1 MTFFNR
7 GHESLCH
14 WTYVW
19 ILGLV
24 LPCTVF
30 AQPALD
36 SALSPPLMAAVD
48 AFLHKMVSET
58 HVFDSPECSLNRLS
72 INAHA

>member
-1 MTFFNR
+1 
-7 GHESLCH
+7 
-14 WTYVW
+14 
-19 ILGLV
+19 
-24 LPCTVF
+24 
-30 AQPALD
+30 
-36 SALSPPLMAAVD
+36 MAAVD